1 MTLNLNM
8 ADIMPALEIMVIG
21 MGGIFAALLII
32 YAASA
37 VLLKVFPE
45 DKN

>member
-1 MTLNLNM
+1 MTFDMESINQGLQ
-8 ADIMPALEIMVIG
+8 IMLMG

-37 VLLKVFPE
+37 ALLKLFPE
-45 DKN
+45 DK